1 MQVRSL
7 DRESHL
13 EEEMATH
20 SSILPG
26 IIPWTWGRIVR
37 QYWSNSAHQVCNTRK
52 DMDFCS
58 FCSVLYLQVSRTAPS
73 TGRMP
78 NKNLLNR
85 WMFPYLLFSSVAHSC
100 LTLCNPMDYSMPGLP
115 VHQQLLEFT
124 QTHVHHISED
134 IQPSHPLSSPSP
146 AFNLSQQ
153 QGILR
158 IRWPKYWSFNFSINC
173 SSEYSGL
180 ISFRI
185 DWLDLLTVQ
194 GTLKSPPTPQF
205 HSINSSAF
213 SFLYGPT
220 VTSIHDY

>member
-1 MQVRSL
+1 
-7 DRESHL
+7 
-13 EEEMATH
+13 
-20 SSILPG
+20 
-26 IIPWTWGRIVR
+26 
-37 QYWSNSAHQVCNTRK
+37 
-52 DMDFCS
+52 
-58 FCSVLYLQVSRTAPS
+58 
-73 TGRMP
+73 
-78 NKNLLNR
+78 
-85 WMFPYLLFSSVAHSC
+85 
-100 LTLCNPMDYSMPGLP
+100 MPGLP

-220 VTSIHDY
+220 VTSIHTRKTIALTSWTFVGKAMSLLFNMLSRLIRAFLPRIQHLNFKAAVTICNDFGGPTPQK